1 MAEGNCS
8 RISAIAIV
16 KRGKRRKCEECAK
29 IGASL
34 GPSSHMPGMRRDAPL
49 RGLAERARDQAR
61 AYEHASSGRFGRVW
75 RALALLLLRR
85 RLQGVLTR

>member
-29 IGASL
+29 IGPRWVHL
-34 GPSSHMPGMRRDAPL
+34 RICQECGGTRRCEDSPN
-49 RGLAERARDQAR
+49 
-61 AYEHASSGRFGRVW
+61 EHATKHERTSTHPVVASAESGERWLSCYCDDAFKEY
-75 RALALLLLRR
+75 
-85 RLQGVLTR
+85 